1 MSDQETTNATNTT
14 EAPKQPKVT
23 TKTVTVTIKDHPRN
37 IFYQGKQ
44 TRDHLLGIMQYM
56 ATKPATPDTTPLVAL
71 LRKMR
76 QDDVVGIGFNA
87 YTVESVDVENCSVTG
102 KNMYTKTTETITESV
117 LQLQHGAGFCEILYR
132 NGKPYG
138 IKTKKKVKLNILD
151 YSEDQN
157 TATESTEPS
166 TPTP

>member
-1 MSDQETTNATNTT
+1 MSDQETNTT
-14 EAPKQPKVT
+14 EATEQQKQPKVT

-37 IFYQGKQ
+37 LFYQGKQ
-44 TRDHLLGIMQYM
+44 SRDHLLGIMQYM
-56 ATKPATPDTTPLVAL
+56 ATKPATPDPKPLDAL

-76 QDDVVGIGFNA
+76 QGDVVGIGFSA
-87 YTVESVDVENCSVTG
+87 YTVESVDVENRSVTG
-102 KNMYTKTTETITESV
+102 KNMYTKTTETINESV

-157 TATESTEPS
+157 TESTEPS
-166 TPTP
+166 TSTP